1 MSKKFYP
8 GTSFKLVHRGG
19 GAELV
24 VFIIPKI
31 FEYLRNTFFVCYIGL
46 A

>member
-1 MSKKFYP
+1 MSENFYL
-8 GTSFKLVHRGG
+8 GTSFKLIHRGG

-24 VFIIPKI
+24 VFIIPKN
-31 FEYLRNTFFVCYIGL
+31 FESLRNTFFVCYIGL

>member
-8 GTSFKLVHRGG
+8 GTSFKLVHRG

-31 FEYLRNTFFVCYIGL
+31 FEYLRNTFFVCYIG
-46 A
+46 AA